1 MEIKKNERIIGNY
14 VCSVCDFKCSYISD
28 WKRHLTRRKHK
39 LSHKKS
45 FLETFGTEKNEK
57 NESHGY
63 TCDIC
68 SRNYKTKSGLWKHK
82 KICVVEETEI
92 YTEADTVNTNTNII
106 VNTEKTHTEL
116 IMMLIKENA
125 EFKNIIIE
133 QQNKMMEVIKNGTHT
148 TNNLYN
154 THNINNK
161 TFNLQFFLNETCKD
175 AMNLMEFVESIKL
188 QLTDLERVGQIG
200 YVEGI
205 SKVFINNLKDID
217 YTKRPIHC
225 SDEKRET
232 IYIKDENQWTK
243 DDENKTGLTKAIK
256 HVANKN
262 IKMIPEWTKENP
274 DYNDSASK
282 TNDKYFKLVFNS
294 MSGSTKEEANKN
306 YEKIVKNII
315 KETVIEK

>member
-14 VCSVCDFKCSYISD
+14 VCVLCDFKCSYESD
-28 WKRHLTRRKHK
+28 WERHLTRRKHK

-45 FLETFGTEKNEK
+45 FLETFGNEKNEK
-57 NESHGY
+57 NESSGY
-63 TCDIC
+63 SCDAC
-68 SRNYKTKSGLWKHK
+68 SRIYKTKSGLWKHK
-82 KICVVEETEI
+82 KICVIENT
-92 YTEADTVNTNTNII
+92 YT
-106 VNTEKTHTEL
+106 NTEKNHTEL

-133 QQNKMMEVIKNGTHT
+133 QQNKMMEVIKNGTHNT

-274 DYNDSASK
+274 DYNNAESK

-294 MSGSTKEEANKN
+294 MSGSTKEEADKN

>member
-14 VCSVCDFKCSYISD
+14 VCVLCDFKCSYESD
-28 WKRHLTRRKHK
+28 WERHLTRRKHK

-45 FLETFGTEKNEK
+45 FLETFGNEKNEK
-57 NESHGY
+57 NEPSGY
-63 TCDIC
+63 SCDAC
-68 SRNYKTKSGLWKHK
+68 SRIYKTKSGLWKHK
-82 KICVVEETEI
+82 KICVIEHT
-92 YTEADTVNTNTNII
+92 YT
-106 VNTEKTHTEL
+106 NTEKNHTEL

-133 QQNKMMEVIKNGTHT
+133 QQNKMMEVIKNGTHNT

-274 DYNDSASK
+274 DYNNAESK

-294 MSGSTKEEANKN
+294 MSGSTKEEADKN

>member
-14 VCSVCDFKCSYISD
+14 VCVLCDFKCSYESD
-28 WKRHLTRRKHK
+28 WERHLTRRKHK

-45 FLETFGTEKNEK
+45 FLETFGNEKNEK
-57 NESHGY
+57 NESSGY
-63 TCDIC
+63 SCDAC
-68 SRNYKTKSGLWKHK
+68 SRIYKTKSGLWKHK
-82 KICVVEETEI
+82 KICVIEHT
-92 YTEADTVNTNTNII
+92 YT
-106 VNTEKTHTEL
+106 NTEKNHTEL

-133 QQNKMMEVIKNGTHT
+133 QQNKMMEVIKNGTHNT

-274 DYNDSASK
+274 DYNNAESK

-294 MSGSTKEEANKN
+294 MSGSTKEEADKN

>member
-1 MEIKKNERIIGNY
+1 MELKKNERIIGNY
-14 VCSVCDFKCSYISD
+14 VCLTCDFKCCYESD
-28 WKRHLTRRKHK
+28 WERHLTRRKHK
-39 LSHKKS
+39 ISHKNS
-45 FLETFGTEKNEK
+45 VLETFGNKKNEK
-57 NESHGY
+57 NESY
-63 TCDIC
+63 SCDAC
-68 SRNYKTKSGLWKHK
+68 SRIYKTKSGLWKHK
-82 KICVVEETEI
+82 KICVIENT
-92 YTEADTVNTNTNII
+92 YT
-106 VNTEKTHTEL
+106 NTEKNHTEL

-133 QQNKMMEVIKNGTHT
+133 QQNKMMDVIKNGTHNT

-274 DYNDSASK
+274 DYNDAESK

>member
-1 MEIKKNERIIGNY
+1 MELKKNERIIGNY
-14 VCSVCDFKCSYISD
+14 VCLTCDFKCCYESD
-28 WKRHLTRRKHK
+28 WERHLTRRKHK
-39 LSHKKS
+39 ISHKNS
-45 FLETFGTEKNEK
+45 VLETFGNKKNEK
-57 NESHGY
+57 NESY
-63 TCDIC
+63 SCDTC

-82 KICVVEETEI
+82 KICVIEPIDV
-92 YTEADTVNTNTNII
+92 VNP
-106 VNTEKTHTEL
+106 EKNHTEL

-133 QQNKMMEVIKNGTHT
+133 QQNKMMDVIKNGTHNT

-274 DYNDSASK
+274 DYNDAESK

-294 MSGSTKEEANKN
+294 MSGSTKEEADKN

>member
-1 MEIKKNERIIGNY
+1 MEIKKNEKIIGNY
-14 VCSVCDFKCSYISD
+14 VCVLCDFKCSYESD
-28 WKRHLTRRKHK
+28 WERHLTRRKHK
-39 LSHKKS
+39 LNHKKS
-45 FLETFGTEKNEK
+45 FLETFGNEKNEK
-57 NESHGY
+57 NEPSGY
-63 TCDIC
+63 SCDAC
-68 SRNYKTKSGLWKHK
+68 SRIYKTKSGLWKHK
-82 KICVVEETEI
+82 KICVIEHT
-92 YTEADTVNTNTNII
+92 YT
-106 VNTEKTHTEL
+106 NTEKNHTEL

-133 QQNKMMEVIKNGTHT
+133 QQNKMMEVIKNGTHNT

-274 DYNDSASK
+274 DYNDAESK

-294 MSGSTKEEANKN
+294 MSGSTKEEADKN

>member
-1 MEIKKNERIIGNY
+1 MEIKKNERIMGHY
-14 VCSVCDFKCSYISD
+14 VCLTCDFKCCYESD
-28 WKRHLTRRKHK
+28 WERHLTRRKHK
-39 LSHKKS
+39 VSHKKS

-57 NESHGY
+57 NESY
-63 TCDIC
+63 SCDIC

-82 KICVVEETEI
+82 RICVVE
-92 YTEADTVNTNTNII
+92 DTDINTNTNINI
-106 VNTEKTHTEL
+106 NTNPEKTHTEL

-133 QQNKMMEVIKNGTHT
+133 QQNNMMEVLKNGTHNT

-274 DYNDSASK
+274 DYNDAESK

>member
-28 WKRHLTRRKHK
+28 WTRHLTRRKHK

-45 FLETFGTEKNEK
+45 FLETFGNEKNEK
-57 NESHGY
+57 NESY
-63 TCDIC
+63 ACDIC
-68 SRNYKTKSGLWKHK
+68 FRNYKTKSGLWKHK
-82 KICVVEETEI
+82 KICVVGETET
-92 YTEADTVNTNTNII
+92 YTETDTNII

-133 QQNKMMEVIKNGTHT
+133 QQNKMMEVLKNGTHNT

-175 AMNLMEFVESIKL
+175 AMNLMDFVESIKL

>member
-1 MEIKKNERIIGNY
+1 MEIKKNERIVGNY
-14 VCSVCDFKCSYISD
+14 VCVSCDFKCCYECD
-28 WKRHLTRRKHK
+28 WERHLTRRKHK
-39 LSHKKS
+39 LSHKNS
-45 FLETFGTEKNEK
+45 VLETFGNQKNEK
-57 NESHGY
+57 NESSSY
-63 TCDIC
+63 TCDTC
-68 SRNYKTKSGLWKHK
+68 SRIYKTKSGLWKHK
-82 KICVVEETEI
+82 KICVVEHT
-92 YTEADTVNTNTNII
+92 YT
-106 VNTEKTHTEL
+106 NTEKNHTEL

-133 QQNKMMEVIKNGTHT
+133 QQNKMMEVIKNGTHNT

-274 DYNDSASK
+274 DYNDAESK

-294 MSGSTKEEANKN
+294 MSGSTKEEADKN

>member
-1 MEIKKNERIIGNY
+1 MEIKKNERIMGNY
-14 VCSVCDFKCSYISD
+14 VCLTCDFKCCYESD
-28 WKRHLTRRKHK
+28 WERHLTRRKHK
-39 LSHKKS
+39 VSHKKS

-57 NESHGY
+57 NESY
-63 TCDIC
+63 SCDIC

-82 KICVVEETEI
+82 RICVVE
-92 YTEADTVNTNTNII
+92 DTDINTNINI
-106 VNTEKTHTEL
+106 NTNPEKTHTEL

-133 QQNKMMEVIKNGTHT
+133 QQNNMMEVLKNGTHNT

-274 DYNDSASK
+274 DYNNAESK

-294 MSGSTKEEANKN
+294 MSGSTKEEADKN

>member
-14 VCSVCDFKCSYISD
+14 VCVLCDFKCSYESD
-28 WKRHLTRRKHK
+28 WERHLTRRKHK
-39 LSHKKS
+39 LSHKNS
-45 FLETFGTEKNEK
+45 VLETFGNEKNEK
-57 NESHGY
+57 NESSGY
-63 TCDIC
+63 SCDAC
-68 SRNYKTKSGLWKHK
+68 SRIYKTKSGLWKHK
-82 KICVVEETEI
+82 KICVIEHT
-92 YTEADTVNTNTNII
+92 YT
-106 VNTEKTHTEL
+106 NTEKNHTEL

-154 THNINNK
+154 THNNNNK

-274 DYNDSASK
+274 DYNNAESK

-294 MSGSTKEEANKN
+294 MSGSTKEEADKN

>member
-14 VCSVCDFKCSYISD
+14 VCVLCDFKCSYESD
-28 WKRHLTRRKHK
+28 WERHLTRRKHK
-39 LSHKKS
+39 ISHKKS
-45 FLETFGTEKNEK
+45 FLETFGNEKNEK
-57 NESHGY
+57 NESSGY
-63 TCDIC
+63 RCDAC
-68 SRNYKTKSGLWKHK
+68 SRIYKTKSGLWKHK
-82 KICVVEETEI
+82 KICVIENT
-92 YTEADTVNTNTNII
+92 YT
-106 VNTEKTHTEL
+106 NTEKNHTEL

-133 QQNKMMEVIKNGTHT
+133 QQNKMMEVIKNGTHNT

-262 IKMIPEWTKENP
+262 IKMIPVWTKENP
-274 DYNDSASK
+274 DYNDAESK

-294 MSGSTKEEANKN
+294 MSGSTKEEADKN

>member
-14 VCSVCDFKCSYISD
+14 VCVLCDFKCSYESD
-28 WKRHLTRRKHK
+28 WERHLTRRKHK
-39 LSHKKS
+39 LSNKKS
-45 FLETFGTEKNEK
+45 FLETFGNEKNEK
-57 NESHGY
+57 NESSGY
-63 TCDIC
+63 SCDAC
-68 SRNYKTKSGLWKHK
+68 SRIYKTKSGLWKHK
-82 KICVVEETEI
+82 KICVIEHT
-92 YTEADTVNTNTNII
+92 YT
-106 VNTEKTHTEL
+106 NTEKNHTEL

-133 QQNKMMEVIKNGTHT
+133 QQNKMMDVIKNGTHNT

-274 DYNDSASK
+274 DYNNAESK

-294 MSGSTKEEANKN
+294 MSGSTKEEADKN

>member
-1 MEIKKNERIIGNY
+1 MELKKNERIIGNY
-14 VCSVCDFKCSYISD
+14 VCLTCDFKCCYESD
-28 WKRHLTRRKHK
+28 WERHLTRRKHK
-39 LSHKKS
+39 ISHKNS
-45 FLETFGTEKNEK
+45 VLETFGNKKNEK
-57 NESHGY
+57 NESY
-63 TCDIC
+63 SCDTC

-82 KICVVEETEI
+82 KICVIEPIDV
-92 YTEADTVNTNTNII
+92 VNP
-106 VNTEKTHTEL
+106 EKNHTEL

-133 QQNKMMEVIKNGTHT
+133 QQNKMMDVIKNGTHNT

-274 DYNDSASK
+274 DYNDSESK

-294 MSGSTKEEANKN
+294 MSGSTKEEADKN

>member
-1 MEIKKNERIIGNY
+1 MEIKKNEGIMGNY
-14 VCSVCDFKCSYISD
+14 VCTVCDFKCSYISD

-63 TCDIC
+63 TCNIC
-68 SRNYKTKSGLWKHK
+68 SRYYKTKSGLWKHH
-82 KICVVEETEI
+82 KICVIEEKETE
-92 YTEADTVNTNTNII
+92 TENTNTI
-106 VNTEKTHTEL
+106 VNTEKNHTEL
-116 IMMLIKENA
+116 IMMLIKENT

-133 QQNKMMEVIKNGTHT
+133 QQNKMMEVLKNGTHNT

-274 DYNDSASK
+274 DYNDAESK
-282 TNDKYFKLVFNS
+282 TNDTYFKLVFNS